1 MSVSVPTGSSTFA
14 RTLLARQIDDLR
26 AADADVRAG
35 GTDAIHAVRIA
46 ARRLRSTLTSYRA
59 LLPSVEAARLA
70 DELRWLGA
78 ALSPARDAQ
87 VMRDRLLGALA
98 ATPDDLVVGPVGD
111 RIRAALDDD
120 ARRGQ
125 EEAAAALSSARY
137 AGLLADL
144 DALARTEQPSEVR
157 TRSASGA
164 AQRALRADV
173 RLARRAMR
181 ATRADLSDTER
192 DVALHEARKKAK
204 RLHYSAE
211 SAADVLGRP
220 ADELA
225 EAAHG
230 VQDLLGEHQD
240 SVVARGYLLR
250 LAQEA
255 RAAGDDTFT
264 LGLLHA
270 REQEAARTDP
280 STTRAAWRRIARAA
294 RRLGD

>member
-1 MSVSVPTGSSTFA
+1 MSVSVPTSSATFA
-14 RTLLARQIDDLR
+14 RTLLVRQIDELR

-35 GTDAIHAVRIA
+35 GTDAIHAVRVA
-46 ARRLRSTLTSYRA
+46 ARRLRSTLTSYRT
-59 LLPSVEAARLA
+59 LLPSSEARRLT

-78 ALSPARDAQ
+78 ALGPARDAQ

-98 ATPDDLVVGPVGD
+98 DTPDDLVVGPVGE

-125 EEAAAALSSARY
+125 EGAAEALGSVRY
-137 AGLLADL
+137 ARLLGDL
-144 DALARTEQPSEVR
+144 DALVEADPPSGVR
-157 TRSASGA
+157 TWSAERA
-164 AQRALRADV
+164 AQRALRGDV
-173 RLARRAMR
+173 RLARRALR
-181 ATRADLSDTER
+181 ATRPPATDQ

-211 SAADVLGRP
+211 SAAVVLGHP

-240 SVVARGYLLR
+240 SVVARRYLLR

-264 LGLLHA
+264 LGILHA
-270 REQEAARTDP
+270 REQEFARTDAA
-280 STTRAAWRRIARAA
+280 TTRAAWRRIARAA
-294 RRLGD
+294 RRLEP